1 MRILSLAIIAALGVG
16 MMWCAQTADS
26 NDKRDGGLIVTPSGA
41 LSGTIA
47 ERDFQPGIPNRPPA
61 AVQLTSNAKEDR
73 QPLPA
78 QQQPPAADSPV
89 VLLRGKSK
97 SVLQAETTPAT
108 DSPGNA
114 PTSGRVE
121 RREGRAARK
130 STSHDSG
137 SATTPKPN
145 ATTSLPAAHQLTPLP
160 AEIQAAAI
168 QLVAANDDAASGSI
182 ALAVLEQSRA
192 DRRKTSEMSIA
203 HVEQVQWTTRRPVVN
218 RSGRSFPPLTSMPS
232 PPTDLKPLP
241 KSSPAT
247 TKNRPG
253 IETSPRPES
262 KTGVSAAML
271 PQPDTPKFGLE
282 SSAPTSD
289 YRSASAQT
297 RRPVENSP
305 DRDLTVSDAAPI
317 VGRQRRSSDA
327 SKGVPIAGSTPTQI
341 PVTAAPKGSA
351 SNASGSS
358 RQRTNAGNALQPTRV
373 PDRLR
378 PVATSRLIAAPEPA
392 GAMPQ
397 PTRPSPMKAPFN
409 PSRPIP
415 STDIG
420 NIHAIQVASTPQPTP
435 QPQHAASVNTIQ
447 PVAHRAGASAE
458 EQRQDGIADL
468 IVGALPP
475 PSDDVVQVAA
485 ASEASED
492 QELKAPV
499 PPAMPP
505 TGKNAVAIPLK
516 PAPGTDRATLEKHQD
531 LVTLVAND
539 AELRSVLRM
548 IADHHKLNLVI
559 GPDVTGPVT
568 VSIRGARLDEVL
580 DAILGVAGF
589 HWHQSGNLL
598 YVTGADAASLDPKV
612 QGRRLQVYPLNYVA
626 AADVQ
631 SVVTGLLSPIGK
643 AHTSESDAV
652 DQLKTRELLIVEDN
666 EAGHQRVAHYLA
678 QIDVPPRQVLV
689 EAHVLQIDL
698 DDEER
703 YGVNLRGLARIS
715 GAKVILE
722 GSNFAEENPE
732 GPSFAFRINGT
743 DMGHLIEAIH
753 TNTNSRTL
761 ASPKVSVVNRQTAK
775 VQIGQRLP
783 YAVATTTQTA
793 TIQNVQFLDVGI
805 VLEVT
810 PVITHDDQ
818 ILMTVLPK
826 VSGGKITESG
836 FPEED
841 TTQVSTTVLMPD
853 GSGLVIG
860 GLIRETDS
868 QSDAVVPVVGQI
880 PVIKRLF
887 NKRAAE
893 SRRNELVVALVTHIM
908 RDPNPVREKECL
920 DLQKA
925 LPPHAASELRYSPE
939 IRYSNH

>member
-1 MRILSLAIIAALGVG
+1 MRILSLAIIAILCVG
-16 MMWCAQTADS
+16 MMWCAH
-26 NDKRDGGLIVTPSGA
+26 
-41 LSGTIA
+41 
-47 ERDFQPGIPNRPPA
+47 
-61 AVQLTSNAKEDR
+61 
-73 QPLPA
+73 
-78 QQQPPAADSPV
+78 AADSKEKRGGDVVVSAPRAIASRNSRPEIANRQRSHGKTTTAREKGRPAPRQQPV
-89 VLLRGKSK
+89 LVDSSIVLLRGKSK

-108 DSPGNA
+108 ELRRDPSAG
-114 PTSGRVE
+114 GRSEVE
-121 RREGRAARK
+121 GA
-130 STSHDSG
+130 
-137 SATTPKPN
+137 ATTPKPN
-145 ATTSLPAAHQLTPLP
+145 ATASRKAAPPLIPLP
-160 AEIQAAAI
+160 AEIDASAI
-168 QLVAANDDAASGSI
+168 RLVAAIDESPSGSTAPA
-182 ALAVLEQSRA
+182 ALQQSPA
-192 DRRKTSEMSIA
+192 ARRKMPEMPMGPIA
-203 HVEQVQWTTRRPVVN
+203 QVQWTARRPAVN
-218 RSGRSFPPLTSMPS
+218 QSGRGFSPLMSTPS
-232 PPTDLKPLP
+232 LPTDLKPLP
-241 KSSPAT
+241 KSSRSANDLSTAT
-247 TKNRPG
+247 TKKQSA
-253 IETSPRPES
+253 IESSQRS
-262 KTGVSAAML
+262 DRNTGVSATML
-271 PQPDTPKFGLE
+271 PQPDTLDLE
-282 SSAPTSD
+282 LDRSARSSD
-289 YRSASAQT
+289 FRSASTQP
-297 RRPVENSP
+297 RRPVESTL
-305 DRDLTVSDAAPI
+305 DRDPAVSNVAPI
-317 VGRQRRSSDA
+317 VGRQRRSTDT
-327 SKGVPIAGSTPTQI
+327 SKVIPIAGSTPTQI
-341 PVTAAPKGSA
+341 PVAAAPHVTA
-351 SNASGSS
+351 SQAGGSS
-358 RQRTNAGNALQPTRV
+358 QQRTTTRNVLQPTRV

-378 PVATSRLIAAPEPA
+378 PVATSRLIPAPEPV
-392 GAMPQ
+392 GSMPH
-397 PTRPSPMKAPFN
+397 PTKPSPLKAPFK
-409 PSRPIP
+409 PSLPIQP
-415 STDIG
+415 TDIG
-420 NIHAIQVASTPQPTP
+420 NINAITVAPSPRPQ
-435 QPQHAASVNTIQ
+435 
-447 PVAHRAGASAE
+447 
-458 EQRQDGIADL
+458 QRQANAEIQSVVHREEVSANEQHGDAIADL
-468 IVGALPP
+468 VVGALPL
-475 PSDDVVQVAA
+475 PSKRVVQVAA
-485 ASEASED
+485 ESEEED
-492 QELKAPV
+492 VQELEAPV
-499 PPAMPP
+499 ALAPPP
-505 TGKNAVAIPLK
+505 TDQKGIAIPLK
-516 PAPGTDRATLEKHQD
+516 SAPGTDRATLEKHQD

-631 SVVTGLLSPIGK
+631 PVVTGLLSPVGK

-666 EAGHQRVAHYLA
+666 EAGHQRVAQYLA

-703 YGVNLRGLARIS
+703 YGVNLRGLARIA

-860 GLIRETDS
+860 GLIRETDT

-908 RDPNPVREKECL
+908 HDANPVREKECL

-925 LPPHAASELRYSPE
+925 LPPHAASQLRYSPE
-939 IRYSNH
+939 IRYSNQ